1 MSRMLHME
9 DYVEQVPFS
18 LLLYRWESDLIKWWQ
33 WWCQWWWWW
42 CWWWGQPSGLR
53 RMAALLLWLI
63 SRLTDGKRNLGVD
76 DMPAMMIMI
85 MTIFMASSWSLWIM
99 YNLDY
104 TDICCVWVEC
114 RCFPNKIKMLG
125 SFSDVIILYCV
136 CSYWK
141 LISSTIQERKI
152 RAEELEKVLGKML
165 SLQVGESISDISYY
179 NIPGRKAWRKNRN
192 GCGIY
197 KIFRLPWS

>member
-9 DYVEQVPFS
+9 DYMEQVPFS
-18 LLLYRWESDLIKWWQ
+18 LLLYRWESDNNDFIKWWQ

-42 CWWWGQPSGLR
+42 CWWGGQPSGLR

-114 RCFPNKIKMLG
+114 RCFPNKIKML
-125 SFSDVIILYCV
+125 FRCYHLILCLLL
-136 CSYWK
+136 WK
-141 LISSTIQERKI
+141 TNIQHNSG
-152 RAEELEKVLGKML
+152 EENQGTRSWEGAGQDAFPAGGWK
-165 SLQVGESISDISYY
+165 Y
-179 NIPGRKAWRKNRN
+179 
-192 GCGIY
+192 
-197 KIFRLPWS
+197 

>member
-1 MSRMLHME
+1 MMVSVVMMMMLMMRTAQWIKTNGSSAALI
-9 DYVEQVPFS
+9 DFKAD
-18 LLLYRWESDLIKWWQ
+18 RWEAQLGCGWH
-33 WWCQWWWWW
+33 
-42 CWWWGQPSGLR
+42 
-53 RMAALLLWLI
+53 ALH
-63 SRLTDGKRNLGVD
+63 D
-76 DMPAMMIMI
+76 DHDQI
-85 MTIFMASSWSLWIM
+85 IFMTSSWSLWIM

-141 LISSTIQERKI
+141 LISSTIQERRI
-152 RAEELEKVLGKML
+152 RAEDLEKVLGKML
-165 SLQVGESISDISYY
+165 SLQVGESISDITYY
-179 NIPGRKAWRKNRN
+179 NIPGRKAWRKNRK